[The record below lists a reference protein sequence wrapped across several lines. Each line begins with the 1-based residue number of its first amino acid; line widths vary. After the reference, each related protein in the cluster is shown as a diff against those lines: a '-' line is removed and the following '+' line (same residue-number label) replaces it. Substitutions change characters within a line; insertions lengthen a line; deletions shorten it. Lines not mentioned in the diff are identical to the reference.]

1 MKRRTRYD
9 QGKSEILQ
17 VEEISILSDQEQA
30 ERIADQLAEIS
41 NTYNFKQEKDELE
54 DMAGRVT
61 LMLFGL
67 VRVWFGYGLVSN
79 SDSTNS
85 FSLPYPN

>member
-30 ERIADQLAEIS
+30 ERIADQLADIS
-41 NTYNFKQEKDELE
+41 NTYRQVEVSDIDIHQFKAE
-54 DMAGRVT
+54 DISQFTPAKVKEYILR
-61 LMLFGL
+61 LKF
-67 VRVWFGYGLVSN
+67 N
-79 SDSTNS
+79 
-85 FSLPYPN
+85 